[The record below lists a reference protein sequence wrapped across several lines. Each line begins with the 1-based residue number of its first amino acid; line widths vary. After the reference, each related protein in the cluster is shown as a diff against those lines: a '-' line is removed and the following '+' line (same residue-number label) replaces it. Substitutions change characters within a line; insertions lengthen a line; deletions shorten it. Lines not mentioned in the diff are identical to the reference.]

1 MYLENKRRRELK
13 DKLYREKEDKNRTL
27 QKNKIKNIKKKY
39 VQRIDMFRSTK
50 QLVKKAIKE
59 EEINETEE
67 EDKKYFME

>member
-1 MYLENKRRRELK
+1 MENKRRRELK

>member
-1 MYLENKRRRELK
+1 LENKRRRELK